1 MMDVLENINLI
12 LIPDYLSVNSI
23 EGADSAALIV
33 GDATKVPGQYQN
45 VDKFIDVRPAENRS
59 RIMEMVPKI
68 QKCMVMSPSLAYYR
82 RVWELRDDCFF
93 ADLTQ
98 RLVAGG
104 SYVEIHSGLM
114 REKVP
119 RMAKEWLADLGAD
132 GIKIIYEVAPIRPS
146 AVSTRELITAADV
159 VTASKQGITEI
170 VTAPRAI
177 ITPGAWDEAKERH
190 VIILTSSGGR
200 S

>member
-1 MMDVLENINLI
+1 MMDTLENINLI

-23 EGADSAALIV
+23 EGADSGAIIV
-33 GDATKVPGQYQN
+33 GDASKVPGQYQST
-45 VDKFIDVRPAENRS
+45 DKFIDVIPAVNRS

-104 SYVEIHSGLM
+104 SYVEIHSGLL
-114 REKVP
+114 RDKVP
-119 RMAKEWLADLGAD
+119 RMAKEWLGDLGAD
-132 GIKIIYEVAPIRPS
+132 GIKIIYEVEPILPS
-146 AVSTRELITAADV
+146 AANTRELVTAADV
-159 VTASKQGITEI
+159 IAASKKGIAEI

-177 ITPGAWDEAKERH
+177 ITPGAWDEAKERNI
-190 VIILTSSGGR
+190 IILTSTGGR